1 MKKIIFSLAFLL
13 IVHFTFIIDNCVCQW
28 IYQALPSYY
37 EVRDVKFFD
46 ANTGII
52 TIDVPGRGML
62 RTTNGGNNWTV
73 IDTNVLFF
81 EIQKIDS
88 VTLYGIGRN
97 RSAIDRIQRTT
108 NKGLTWDSTNFP
120 LSYGFISLS
129 FVNKD
134 TGWISGFNNGYLVW
148 RTTNGGITLQQQG
161 NIVGDGEIFFLRQK
175 VNGEYYGWQNNDVQ
189 LWRTTNSGVNWFQ
202 VSAPSAPYLFH
213 IQFINENT
221 GWFSAGYDG
230 IYKTI
235 NGGMNWVNQPLAP
248 GIAQIIRGMTD
259 FICITNDTIY
269 GVSSYKNLL
278 SGRTVGII
286 WKTTNSGMNWGYQQP
301 DTNYHNGAY
310 HSIDFVDNFTGW
322 AYQGNGVH
330 TTNGGGIII
339 FPTYINNNSTEIINY
354 ELKQNYPNPFNSS
367 TTIEFTLPKDS
378 YVKLIIYD
386 ITGKIIMNVI
396 NGFSLSEGT
405 HRFRID
411 GFDKQNISSGTYFYR
426 LEIFDN
432 KNNMQFIKTNRMI
445 YLK

>member
-1 MKKIIFSLAFLL
+1 MKKVILSLAFLL
-13 IVHFTFIIDNCVCQW
+13 ILHCTFTIDNCVCQW

-129 FVNKD
+129 FVNKG

-175 VNGEYYGWQNNDVQ
+175 VNGEYYGWQNNDIQ

-202 VSAPSAPYLFH
+202 VNTPNVQYLNYFA
-213 IQFINENT
+213 FYDENT
-221 GWFSAGYDG
+221 GWYSTGWSG
-230 IYKTI
+230 IFKTT
-235 NGGMNWVNQPLAP
+235 NGGLNWVNQPLAP
-248 GIAQIIRGMTD
+248 GIPNLNRSITKFKIID
-259 FICITNDTIY
+259 KDTLYGINGSKTLSIY
-269 GVSSYKNLL
+269 
-278 SGRTVGII
+278 RDIGII
-286 WKTTNSGMNWGYQQP
+286 WKTTNGGINWGYQGF
-301 DTNYHNGAY
+301 DTNYYLGY
-310 HSIDFVDNFTGW
+310 LQSIDFINSYTGW
-322 AYQGNGVH
+322 AFQGSGGVH
-330 TTNGGGIII
+330 TTNCGGTLILSGITNE
-339 FPTYINNNSTEIINY
+339 FSVNFKY
-354 ELKQNYPNPFNSS
+354 ELSQNYPNPFNQY
-367 TTIEFTLPKDS
+367 TIIKVNCPKKGNIKIKIFDILGKEIKTILNEYLNEGNYSFRFDASFLP
-378 YVKLIIYD
+378 
-386 ITGKIIMNVI
+386 
-396 NGFSLSEGT
+396 
-405 HRFRID
+405 
-411 GFDKQNISSGTYFYR
+411 SGIYFYQ
-426 LEIFDN
+426 LTTEEIIIET
-432 KNNMQFIKTNRMI
+432 KKMI